1 MKTFPVA
8 FGRILPLLVLTAL
21 AASGL
26 PAYASVVD
34 LTAPT
39 TSWTPILY
47 SNNNPDPSNDQQTG
61 ASEGDIV
68 GNAAHPS
75 AYTMFGDAGTSS
87 LTDGTLGFRV
97 RLGADTNPIGF
108 KTALF
113 VGIDAN
119 NDGKLDLFLGV
130 NNSGSGDTV
139 GIWNPGTGANVS
151 PSTTSMV
158 ATPLVSYTPTASN
171 YYWSAVTATNDPS
184 VGSATD
190 LDGGGQND
198 FFLGFAI
205 PFSDI
210 VAQLAA
216 AGIAFDQNSTLTY
229 VIATAT
235 QANSLNQDLNGVA
248 GSVNSSLTWSQL
260 GVLSNPMTAAG
271 LASAPEISPGLWVG
285 LLLVAVGLQRWFSQ
299 RTKTK
304 RQAVLVVRS

>member
-1 MKTFPVA
+1 MKTLSVVFRRIVPLLCLGGLVA
-8 FGRILPLLVLTAL
+8 FA
-21 AASGL
+21 L
-26 PAYASVVD
+26 PAHASVVD

-61 ASEGDIV
+61 SPEGDIV
-68 GNAAHPS
+68 GNAAHAS

-97 RLGADTNPIGF
+97 RLGADTNPAGF

-130 NNSGSGDTV
+130 NNSGSADTV

-184 VGSATD
+184 VGGATD

-205 PFSDI
+205 PFADI
-210 VAQLAA
+210 VSQLAA
-216 AGIAFDQNSTLTY
+216 AGITFDQNSTLTY

-271 LASAPEISPGLWVG
+271 LASVPEINPTLWVG
-285 LLLVAVGLQRWFSQ
+285 LLLVAAGLQRWFSQ
-299 RTKTK
+299 RAKTK
-304 RQAVLVVRS
+304 QPAVLAVRR